1 MKERLVKY
9 LYWLIVL
16 FVLII
21 ATYVL
26 VNWLIP
32 LFFSC
37 LIVLILQPL
46 LAREI
51 KLLKIKRSLL
61 AKAII
66 IFNYG
71 VFIVLA
77 ISLLVFCI
85 IQIYNILEI
94 LPDYLQELYIMF
106 SNNSYIIDISK
117 YLDFIYSGS
126 MSLIE
131 NVSGS
136 FIHGLIMIIMKIP
149 SIMFDLIFVIMTS
162 LFMLLDYP
170 RIDNLLIK
178 RYPMV
183 SLVVDTTKEVFS
195 NLFKA
200 YFIIMIVTFF
210 ELWVVFLIIQLEH
223 SMVLA
228 CIIAIF
234 DFLPLLGID
243 MIMIPWI
250 VICAFTNKISLA
262 LGLLVIYLVIVIT
275 KNILEPK
282 LIAKGLGIS
291 PLVSLIGMYLGMK
304 VLGFVGLIIV
314 PIILVIVIQVIK
326 VKMNYDILNKQEGQ

>member
-77 ISLLVFCI
+77 IGLLVFCI

-178 RYPMV
+178 RYHMV

-210 ELWVVFLIIQLEH
+210 ELWVGFLIIQLEY

-326 VKMNYDILNKQEGQ
+326 VKMNYGILSKQEGQ

>member
-77 ISLLVFCI
+77 IGLLVFCI

-178 RYPMV
+178 RYHMV

-210 ELWVVFLIIQLEH
+210 ELWVGFLIIQLEY
-223 SMVLA
+223 SMILA

>member
-1 MKERLVKY
+1 MKEHLIKY
-9 LYWLIVL
+9 LYWLMIL
-16 FVLII
+16 FVLVI

-37 LIVLILQPL
+37 LIVFILQPL
-46 LAREI
+46 LAKEI
-51 KLLKIKRSLL
+51 NLLKIKNSLL
-61 AKAII
+61 AKAVI

-71 VFIVLA
+71 LFIVLA
-77 ISLLVFCI
+77 ISLIIFCI

-94 LPDYLQELYIMF
+94 LPDYLQKLYVMF

-126 MSLIE
+126 MSIIE
-131 NVSGS
+131 NVSSS
-136 FIHGLIMIIMKIP
+136 FI
-149 SIMFDLIFVIMTS
+149 FDMVFIIMTS
-162 LFMLLDYP
+162 LFMLLDFQ
-170 RIDNLLIK
+170 RIDKLLIRK
-178 RYPMV
+178 YPMV
-183 SLVVDTTKEVFS
+183 SLVVDTTKDVFS
-195 NLFKA
+195 NMFKA
-200 YFIIMIVTFF
+200 YFIIMVVTFF
-210 ELWVVFLIIQLEH
+210 ELWIGFLIMKLEH
-223 SMVLA
+223 SVVLA

-234 DFLPLLGID
+234 DFLPVFGID

-262 LGLLVIYLVIVIT
+262 LGLLIIYLVIVIT

-304 VLGFVGLIIV
+304 ILGFVGLIIV
-314 PIILVIVIQVIK
+314 PVILVIVIQVIK
-326 VKMNYDILNKQEGQ
+326 VKKNYDILNKQED

>member
-51 KLLKIKRSLL
+51 KLLKIRRSLL

-210 ELWVVFLIIQLEH
+210 ELWVGFLIIQLEH

-262 LGLLVIYLVIVIT
+262 LGLLIIYLVIVIT

-326 VKMNYDILNKQEGQ
+326 VKMNYGILNKQEGQ

>member
-77 ISLLVFCI
+77 IGLLVFCI

-126 MSLIE
+126 ISLIE
-131 NVSGS
+131 NISGS

-210 ELWVVFLIIQLEH
+210 ELWVGFLIIQLEY

-326 VKMNYDILNKQEGQ
+326 VKMNYGILSKQEGQ

>member
-1 MKERLVKY
+1 MKDHLIKY
-9 LYWLIVL
+9 LYWLMIL
-16 FVLII
+16 FVLVI

-46 LAREI
+46 LAKEI
-51 KLLKIKRSLL
+51 NLLKIKNSLL
-61 AKAII
+61 DIAVI

-71 VFIVLA
+71 LFIVLA
-77 ISLLVFCI
+77 ISLIIFCI

-94 LPDYLQELYIMF
+94 LPDYLQRLYVMF

-126 MSLIE
+126 MSIIE
-131 NVSGS
+131 NVSSS
-136 FIHGLIMIIMKIP
+136 FIHGLIMVIMKIP
-149 SIMFDLIFVIMTS
+149 GIMFDMVFIIMTS
-162 LFMLLDYP
+162 LFMLLDFQ
-170 RIDNLLIK
+170 RIDKLLIRK
-178 RYPMV
+178 YPMV
-183 SLVVDTTKEVFS
+183 SLVVDTTKDVFS
-195 NLFKA
+195 NMFKA
-200 YFIIMIVTFF
+200 YFIIMVVTFF
-210 ELWVVFLIIQLEH
+210 ELWIGFLIMKLEH
-223 SMVLA
+223 SVVLA

-234 DFLPLLGID
+234 DFLPVFGID

-262 LGLLVIYLVIVIT
+262 LGLLIIYLVIVIT

-304 VLGFVGLIIV
+304 ILGFVGLIIV
-314 PIILVIVIQVIK
+314 PVILVIVIQVIK
-326 VKMNYDILNKQEGQ
+326 VKKNYDILNKQED

>member
-178 RYPMV
+178 RYHMV

-210 ELWVVFLIIQLEH
+210 ELWVGFLIIQLEY

-326 VKMNYDILNKQEGQ
+326 VKMNYGILNKQEGQ

>member
-1 MKERLVKY
+1 MKEHLIKY
-9 LYWLIVL
+9 LYWLMIL
-16 FVLII
+16 FVLVI

-46 LAREI
+46 LTREI
-51 KLLKIKRSLL
+51 NLLKIKNNLL

-71 VFIVLA
+71 LFIVLA
-77 ISLLVFCI
+77 ISLIIFCI

-94 LPDYLQELYIMF
+94 LPDYLQRLYVMF

-126 MSLIE
+126 MSIIE
-131 NVSGS
+131 NVSSS
-136 FIHGLIMIIMKIP
+136 FIHGLIMVIMKIP
-149 SIMFDLIFVIMTS
+149 SIMFDMVFIIMTS
-162 LFMLLDYP
+162 LFMLLDFQ
-170 RIDNLLIK
+170 RIDKLLIRK
-178 RYPMV
+178 YPMV
-183 SLVVDTTKEVFS
+183 SLVVDTTKDVFS
-195 NLFKA
+195 NMFKA
-200 YFIIMIVTFF
+200 YFIIMVVTFF
-210 ELWVVFLIIQLEH
+210 ELWIGFLIMKLEH
-223 SMVLA
+223 SVVLA

-234 DFLPLLGID
+234 DFLPVFGID

-262 LGLLVIYLVIVIT
+262 LGLLIIYLVIVIT

-304 VLGFVGLIIV
+304 ILGFVGLIIV
-314 PIILVIVIQVIK
+314 PVILVIVIQVIK
-326 VKMNYDILNKQEGQ
+326 VKKNYDILNKQED

>member
-1 MKERLVKY
+1 MKEHLIKY
-9 LYWLIVL
+9 LYWLMIL
-16 FVLII
+16 FVLVI

-46 LAREI
+46 LTREI
-51 KLLKIKRSLL
+51 NLLKIKNNLL
-61 AKAII
+61 AKAVI

-71 VFIVLA
+71 LFIVLA
-77 ISLLVFCI
+77 ISLIIFCI

-94 LPDYLQELYIMF
+94 LPDYLQKLYVMF

-126 MSLIE
+126 MSIIE
-131 NVSGS
+131 NVSSS
-136 FIHGLIMIIMKIP
+136 FIHGLIMVIMKIP
-149 SIMFDLIFVIMTS
+149 SIMFDMVFIIMTS
-162 LFMLLDYP
+162 LFMLLDFQ
-170 RIDNLLIK
+170 RIDKLLIRK
-178 RYPMV
+178 YPMV
-183 SLVVDTTKEVFS
+183 SLVVDTTKDVFS
-195 NLFKA
+195 NMFKA
-200 YFIIMIVTFF
+200 YFIIMVVTFF
-210 ELWVVFLIIQLEH
+210 ELWIGFLIMKLEH
-223 SMVLA
+223 SVVLA

-234 DFLPLLGID
+234 DFLPVFGID

-262 LGLLVIYLVIVIT
+262 LGLLIIYLVIVIT

-304 VLGFVGLIIV
+304 ILGFVGLIIV
-314 PIILVIVIQVIK
+314 PVILVIVIQVIK
-326 VKMNYDILNKQEGQ
+326 VKKNYDILNKQED

>member
-1 MKERLVKY
+1 MKEHLIKY
-9 LYWLIVL
+9 LYWLMIL
-16 FVLII
+16 FVLVI

-46 LAREI
+46 LTREI
-51 KLLKIKRSLL
+51 NLLKIKNNLL

-71 VFIVLA
+71 LFIVLA
-77 ISLLVFCI
+77 ISLIIFCI

-94 LPDYLQELYIMF
+94 LPDYLQKLYVMF

-126 MSLIE
+126 MSIIE
-131 NVSGS
+131 NVSSS
-136 FIHGLIMIIMKIP
+136 FIHGLIMVIMKIP
-149 SIMFDLIFVIMTS
+149 SIMFDMVFIIMTS
-162 LFMLLDYP
+162 LFMLLDFQ
-170 RIDNLLIK
+170 RIDKLLIRK
-178 RYPMV
+178 YPMV
-183 SLVVDTTKEVFS
+183 SLVVDTTKDVFS
-195 NLFKA
+195 NMFKA
-200 YFIIMIVTFF
+200 YFIIMVVTFF
-210 ELWVVFLIIQLEH
+210 ELWIGFLIMKLEH
-223 SMVLA
+223 SVVLA

-234 DFLPLLGID
+234 DFLPVFGID

-262 LGLLVIYLVIVIT
+262 LGLLIIYLVIVIT

-304 VLGFVGLIIV
+304 ILGFVGLIIV
-314 PIILVIVIQVIK
+314 PVILVIVIQVIK
-326 VKMNYDILNKQEGQ
+326 VKKNYDILNKQED

>member
-126 MSLIE
+126 ISLIE
-131 NVSGS
+131 NISGS
-136 FIHGLIMIIMKIP
+136 FIHSLIMIIMKIP

-178 RYPMV
+178 RYHMV
-183 SLVVDTTKEVFS
+183 SLIVDTTKEVFS

-200 YFIIMIVTFF
+200 YFIIMVVTFF
-210 ELWVVFLIIQLEH
+210 ELWMGFLIIQLEH

-291 PLVSLIGMYLGMK
+291 PLISLIGMYLGMK

>member
-1 MKERLVKY
+1 MKEHLIKY
-9 LYWLIVL
+9 LYWLMIL
-16 FVLII
+16 FILVI

-46 LAREI
+46 LAKEI
-51 KLLKIKRSLL
+51 NLLKIKNILL
-61 AKAII
+61 AKAVI

-71 VFIVLA
+71 LFIVLA
-77 ISLLVFCI
+77 ISLIIFCI

-94 LPDYLQELYIMF
+94 LPDYLQRLYVMF

-126 MSLIE
+126 MSIIE
-131 NVSGS
+131 NVSSS
-136 FIHGLIMIIMKIP
+136 FIHGLIMVIMKIP
-149 SIMFDLIFVIMTS
+149 SIMFDMVFIIMTS
-162 LFMLLDYP
+162 LFMLLDFQ
-170 RIDNLLIK
+170 RIDKLLIRK
-178 RYPMV
+178 YPMV
-183 SLVVDTTKEVFS
+183 SLVVDTTKDVFS
-195 NLFKA
+195 NMFKA
-200 YFIIMIVTFF
+200 YFIIMVVTFF
-210 ELWVVFLIIQLEH
+210 ELWIGFLIMKLEH
-223 SMVLA
+223 SVVLA

-234 DFLPLLGID
+234 DFLPVFGID

-262 LGLLVIYLVIVIT
+262 LGLLIIYLVIVIT

-304 VLGFVGLIIV
+304 ILGFVGLIIV
-314 PIILVIVIQVIK
+314 PVILVIVIQVIK
-326 VKMNYDILNKQEGQ
+326 VKKNYDILNKQED

>member
-21 ATYVL
+21 ATYIL

-51 KLLKIKRSLL
+51 KLLKIRRSLL

-210 ELWVVFLIIQLEH
+210 ELWVGFLIIQLEH

-262 LGLLVIYLVIVIT
+262 LGLLIIYLVIVIT

-326 VKMNYDILNKQEGQ
+326 VKMNYGILNKQEGQ

>member
-126 MSLIE
+126 ISLIE
-131 NVSGS
+131 NISGS

-210 ELWVVFLIIQLEH
+210 ELWVGFLIIQLEY

-291 PLVSLIGMYLGMK
+291 PLVSLIGMYLGMN
-304 VLGFVGLIIV
+304 VLGVVGLIIV

-326 VKMNYDILNKQEGQ
+326 VKMNYGILNKQEGQ

>member
-1 MKERLVKY
+1 MKEHLIKY
-9 LYWLIVL
+9 LYWLMIL
-16 FVLII
+16 FVLVI

-46 LAREI
+46 LTREI
-51 KLLKIKRSLL
+51 NLLKIKNNLL

-71 VFIVLA
+71 LFIVLA
-77 ISLLVFCI
+77 ISLIIFCI

-94 LPDYLQELYIMF
+94 LPDYLQRLYVMF

-126 MSLIE
+126 MSIIE
-131 NVSGS
+131 NVSSS
-136 FIHGLIMIIMKIP
+136 FIHGLIMVIMKIP
-149 SIMFDLIFVIMTS
+149 SIMFDMVFIIMTS
-162 LFMLLDYP
+162 LFMLLDFQ
-170 RIDNLLIK
+170 RIDKLLIRK
-178 RYPMV
+178 YPMV
-183 SLVVDTTKEVFS
+183 SLVVDTTKDVFS
-195 NLFKA
+195 NMFKA
-200 YFIIMIVTFF
+200 YFIIMVVTFF
-210 ELWVVFLIIQLEH
+210 ELWIGFLIMKLEH
-223 SMVLA
+223 SVVLA

-234 DFLPLLGID
+234 DFLPVFGID

-262 LGLLVIYLVIVIT
+262 LGLLIIYLLIVIT

-304 VLGFVGLIIV
+304 ILGFIGLIIV
-314 PIILVIVIQVIK
+314 PVILVIVIQVIK
-326 VKMNYDILNKQEGQ
+326 VKKNYDILNKQED

>member
-1 MKERLVKY
+1 MKEHLIKY
-9 LYWLIVL
+9 LYWLMIL
-16 FVLII
+16 FVLVI

-46 LAREI
+46 LAKEI
-51 KLLKIKRSLL
+51 NLLKIKNSLL
-61 AKAII
+61 AKAVI

-71 VFIVLA
+71 LFIVLA
-77 ISLLVFCI
+77 ISLIIFCI

-94 LPDYLQELYIMF
+94 LPDYLQRLYVMF

-126 MSLIE
+126 MSIIE
-131 NVSGS
+131 NVSSS
-136 FIHGLIMIIMKIP
+136 FIHGLIMVIMKIP
-149 SIMFDLIFVIMTS
+149 SIMFDMVFIIMTS
-162 LFMLLDYP
+162 LFMLLDFQ
-170 RIDNLLIK
+170 RIDKLLIRK
-178 RYPMV
+178 YPMV
-183 SLVVDTTKEVFS
+183 SLVVDTTKDVFS
-195 NLFKA
+195 NMFKD
-200 YFIIMIVTFF
+200 YFIIMVVTFF
-210 ELWVVFLIIQLEH
+210 ELWIGFLIMKLEH
-223 SMVLA
+223 SVVLA

-234 DFLPLLGID
+234 DFLPVFGID

-250 VICAFTNKISLA
+250 AICAFTNKISLA
-262 LGLLVIYLVIVIT
+262 LGLLIIYLVIVIT

-304 VLGFVGLIIV
+304 ILGFVGLIIV
-314 PIILVIVIQVIK
+314 PVILVIVIQVIK
-326 VKMNYDILNKQEGQ
+326 VKKNYDILNKQED

>member
-178 RYPMV
+178 RYHMV

-210 ELWVVFLIIQLEH
+210 ELWVGFLIIQLEY

-304 VLGFVGLIIV
+304 VLGFV
-314 PIILVIVIQVIK
+314 
-326 VKMNYDILNKQEGQ
+326 

>member
-51 KLLKIKRSLL
+51 KLLKIRRSLL

-136 FIHGLIMIIMKIP
+136 FIHGLIKIIMKIP

-210 ELWVVFLIIQLEH
+210 ELWVGFLIIQLEH

-326 VKMNYDILNKQEGQ
+326 VKMNYGILNKQEGQ

>member
-1 MKERLVKY
+1 MKEHLIKY
-9 LYWLIVL
+9 LYWLMIL
-16 FVLII
+16 FVLVI

-46 LAREI
+46 LAKEI
-51 KLLKIKRSLL
+51 NLLKIKNSLL
-61 AKAII
+61 AKAV

-71 VFIVLA
+71 LFIVLA
-77 ISLLVFCI
+77 ISLIIFCI

-94 LPDYLQELYIMF
+94 LPDYLQRLYVMF

-126 MSLIE
+126 MSIIE
-131 NVSGS
+131 NVSSS
-136 FIHGLIMIIMKIP
+136 FIHGLIMVIMKIP
-149 SIMFDLIFVIMTS
+149 SIMFDMVFIIMTS
-162 LFMLLDYP
+162 LFMLLDFQ
-170 RIDNLLIK
+170 RIDKLLIRK
-178 RYPMV
+178 YPMV
-183 SLVVDTTKEVFS
+183 SLVVDTTKDVFS
-195 NLFKA
+195 NMFKA
-200 YFIIMIVTFF
+200 YFIIMVVTFF
-210 ELWVVFLIIQLEH
+210 ELWIGFLIMKLEH
-223 SMVLA
+223 SVVLA

-234 DFLPLLGID
+234 DFLPVFGID

-262 LGLLVIYLVIVIT
+262 LGLLIIYLVIVIT

-304 VLGFVGLIIV
+304 ILGFVGLIIV
-314 PIILVIVIQVIK
+314 PVILVIVIQVIK
-326 VKMNYDILNKQEGQ
+326 VKKNYDILNKQED

>member
-210 ELWVVFLIIQLEH
+210 ELWVGFLIIQLEH

>member
-1 MKERLVKY
+1 MKEHLIKY
-9 LYWLIVL
+9 LYWLMIL
-16 FVLII
+16 FVLVI

-46 LAREI
+46 LTREI
-51 KLLKIKRSLL
+51 NLLKIKNNLL

-71 VFIVLA
+71 LFIVLA
-77 ISLLVFCI
+77 ISLIIFCI

-94 LPDYLQELYIMF
+94 LPDYLQKLYVMF

-126 MSLIE
+126 MSIIE
-131 NVSGS
+131 NVSSS
-136 FIHGLIMIIMKIP
+136 FIHGLIMVIMKIP
-149 SIMFDLIFVIMTS
+149 SIMFDMVFIIMTS
-162 LFMLLDYP
+162 LFMLLDFQ
-170 RIDNLLIK
+170 RIDKLLIRK
-178 RYPMV
+178 YPMV
-183 SLVVDTTKEVFS
+183 SLVVDTTKDVFS
-195 NLFKA
+195 NMFKA
-200 YFIIMIVTFF
+200 YFIIMVVTFF
-210 ELWVVFLIIQLEH
+210 ELWIGFLIMKLEH
-223 SMVLA
+223 SVVLA

-234 DFLPLLGID
+234 DFLPVFGID

-262 LGLLVIYLVIVIT
+262 LGLLIIYLVIVIT

-291 PLVSLIGMYLGMK
+291 PLISLIGMYLGMK
-304 VLGFVGLIIV
+304 ILGFVGLIIV
-314 PIILVIVIQVIK
+314 PVILVIVIQVIK
-326 VKMNYDILNKQEGQ
+326 VKKNYDILNKQED

>member
-136 FIHGLIMIIMKIP
+136 FIHGLIKIIMKIP

-178 RYPMV
+178 RYPVV

-210 ELWVVFLIIQLEH
+210 ELWVGFLIIQLEH

-326 VKMNYDILNKQEGQ
+326 VKMNYGILNKQEGQ

>member
-126 MSLIE
+126 ISLIE
-131 NVSGS
+131 NISGS
-136 FIHGLIMIIMKIP
+136 FIRGLIMIIMKIP

-210 ELWVVFLIIQLEH
+210 ELWVGFLIIQLEY

-326 VKMNYDILNKQEGQ
+326 VKMNYGILNKQEGQ